1 MLLGSQHGWLAPLH
15 YLPYHYFLSQTPVI
29 LEAHVKTVL
38 CIDIHV
44 AVVSQTFSFHQQG
57 FLLGFHSLW
66 QEPVSP
72 TSRSHKRSG
81 PELLHQLC
89 GLPCSAS

>member
-44 AVVSQTFSFHQQG
+44 LCIDIHVAVVSQTFSFHQQG
-57 FLLGFHSLW
+57 FLLGFHSL
-66 QEPVSP
+66 
-72 TSRSHKRSG
+72 
-81 PELLHQLC
+81 
-89 GLPCSAS
+89 